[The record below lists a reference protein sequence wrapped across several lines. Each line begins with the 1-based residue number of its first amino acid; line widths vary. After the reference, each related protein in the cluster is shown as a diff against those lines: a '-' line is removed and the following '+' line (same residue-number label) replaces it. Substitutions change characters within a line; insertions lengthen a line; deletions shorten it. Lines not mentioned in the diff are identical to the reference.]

1 MEFVLNRYT
10 QLVDLVKSMTPA
22 ARVLAVLLLL
32 VTAISLAWLFQ
43 GQVVGSETY
52 LMGGELFSP
61 AQLRDMQAA
70 FGKAGLEAELD
81 GARVRVP
88 RGQESKYMAALADA
102 GALPAEFGH
111 HMQQAV
117 NTGGFLRAPRSQQE
131 AAWRVAK
138 QQDLQRI
145 IGEMHGIETAAVL
158 FDEERIEAFPHNKKR
173 LTAAVMVRPKTNQS
187 LDEQTV
193 RTLREMLTSSIAGL
207 ESEAVTIVDLSTN
220 RNYAGASGH
229 DSSAT
234 TQADHNRRHE
244 QHWQHTI
251 GHVLGYIPGVLI
263 STNVEFDSDRP
274 TNQPQRVKVS
284 VAVPNTYYEQVWQKE
299 HASTANAGGARPD
312 GAALAAVEM
321 RERTKIEQLV
331 ANLLP
336 QSAAADSARQVAVST
351 FYPLTPAAVAEPE
364 WRDKLLALAME
375 HARELTLA
383 GLAVV
388 GLLVLRSMFRSLG
401 GSPPAAS
408 PSLPP
413 SLSLVRDAYKDS
425 ETMPAESLL
434 SERRYDRASGGRGA
448 LAGELAD
455 AVRDDP
461 EAAASVL
468 KAWIGNAS

>member
-10 QLVDLVKSMTPA
+10 QLVDLIKSMTPG

-111 HMQQAV
+111 YMQQAV

-145 IGEMHGIETAAVL
+145 IGEMHGIEKAAVQI
-158 FDEERIEAFPHNKKR
+158 DEERIEAFPHDKKR
-173 LTAAVMVRPKTNQS
+173 LTAAVMIRPKTDQA

-193 RTLREMLTSSIAGL
+193 RTLREMLTSSFAGL
-207 ESEAVTIVDLSTN
+207 DSEAVTIVDLSTN
-220 RNYAGASGH
+220 RHYAGASGH
-229 DSSAT
+229 DAAAT
-234 TQADHNRRHE
+234 NQADHKRRHE

-263 STNVEFDSDRP
+263 STNVEFDPERP
-274 TNQPQRVKVS
+274 TNQPARVKVS

-299 HASTANAGGARPD
+299 HVGAAGANGARPD

-336 QSAAADSARQVAVST
+336 QSAAADSPRQVAVST
-351 FYPLTPAAVAEPE
+351 FYPLTPAPVTEPE
-364 WRDKLLALAME
+364 WREKLTALAIE
-375 HARELTLA
+375 HARELALG
-383 GLAVV
+383 GLAIV

-401 GSPPAAS
+401 NGRVATSPAQ
-408 PSLPP
+408 PP
-413 SLSLVRDAYKDS
+413 SLSLVRDAFEES
-425 ETMPAESLL
+425 EALPEESLL
-434 SERRYDRASGGRGA
+434 SERRYDRAVGRGA

>member
-10 QLVDLVKSMTPA
+10 QLVDLIKSMTPG

-111 HMQQAV
+111 YMQQAV

-145 IGEMHGIETAAVL
+145 IGEMHGIEKAAVQI
-158 FDEERIEAFPHNKKR
+158 DEERIEAFPHDKKR
-173 LTAAVMVRPKTNQS
+173 LTAAVMIRPKTDQA

-193 RTLREMLTSSIAGL
+193 RTLREMLTSSFAGL
-207 ESEAVTIVDLSTN
+207 DSEAVTIVDLSTN
-220 RNYAGASGH
+220 RHYAGASGH
-229 DSSAT
+229 DAAAT
-234 TQADHNRRHE
+234 NHADHKRRHE

-263 STNVEFDSDRP
+263 STNVEFDPERP
-274 TNQPQRVKVS
+274 TNQAQRVKVS

-299 HASTANAGGARPD
+299 HVGAAGTNGARPD

-351 FYPLTPAAVAEPE
+351 FYPLTPAPVTEPE
-364 WRDKLLALAME
+364 WREKLTALAIE
-375 HARELTLA
+375 HARELALG
-383 GLAVV
+383 GLAIV

-401 GSPPAAS
+401 SARPAAS
-408 PSLPP
+408 AAQPP
-413 SLSLVRDAYKDS
+413 SLSLVRDAFEESDS
-425 ETMPAESLL
+425 LAAESLL
-434 SERRYDRASGGRGA
+434 SDRRYDRAVGRGA